1 MAISGNQEAIS
12 SAVSVEGGEG
22 GLAEGVA
29 ELLLAKGGGRVEI
42 VSQRVRKETRVLV
55 HHSHAATQRTER

>member
-1 MAISGNQEAIS
+1 VAISGNQEAIS

-42 VSQRVRKETRVLV
+42 VSQRARKETRVLV